1 MSYLNNIRVFVRV
14 VELGNLSAAGRDQRV
29 SPAVASNRIKELE
42 KHLGVRLFNRT
53 TRKLTPTEHGRIF
66 YEGAMKIVEAVDSAE
81 AAVADVAQNPRGTI
95 HVTAPL
101 GIGRRLIGPG
111 VPEFHDLYPD
121 IKVRLRLSD
130 RKIDLMNEG
139 VDIAFK
145 LGLIEDSN
153 MRMRGIMECDR
164 VLCASPDYL
173 RRHGEPETPD
183 ALIDDQHRCLL
194 LRFPG
199 SNEFFWY
206 LKTPNGIRK
215 FEIDGPYDTDDGDV
229 LTEWALEGY
238 GIINKARFEIHHHIE
253 AGKLVPLLPDFPPVP
268 AQLACLYPH
277 KKLQD
282 PKVRLFI
289 DFMAARCQKHIRQIF
304 DD

>member
-66 YEGAMKIVEAVDSAE
+66 YDGAIKIIEAVDSAE

-111 VPEFHDLYPD
+111 VPEFHALYPD
-121 IKVRLRLSD
+121 INVRLRLSD

-153 MRMRGIMECDR
+153 LRMRGIMECER
-164 VLCASPDYL
+164 VLCAAPSYL
-173 RRHGEPETPD
+173 KAHGEPKTPD
-183 ALIDDQHRCLL
+183 ALIEDRHKCLL

-206 LKTPNGIRK
+206 LRTPNGIRK

-229 LTEWALEGY
+229 LTEWALAGH
-238 GIINKARFEIHHHIE
+238 GIVNKPRFEIHEHIRS
-253 AGKLVPLLPDFPPVP
+253 GRLVELLTDYPPVP

-289 DFMAARCQKHIRQIF
+289 DFMASRCQKHIGDVF
-304 DD
+304 AA